1 MAFIHGKGSVYLL
14 NAVDLS
20 TFSNNTEFKRTS
32 DKHDVTTFGKNSH
45 VYQGGL
51 GDGTATI
58 SGIYDDGAAGPRG
71 TIEPIVGTVVV
82 FKHRPEGTGAG
93 KPEDTVNVLVESYT
107 ETEAVADMVM
117 WTAELQLSGDVTT
130 ADQV

>member
-14 NAVDLS
+14 NGVDLS
-20 TFSNNTEFKRTS
+20 PFSNNTEFKRTS

-58 SGIYDDGAAGPRG
+58 SGVYDDGAAGPRA
-71 TIEPIVGTVVV
+71 TIEPLIGTNVAFV
-82 FKHRPEGTGAG
+82 HRPEGTGAG
-93 KPEDTVNVLVESYT
+93 RPQDTVTVLVESYT
-107 ETEAVADMVM
+107 ETEAVADMIM
-117 WTAELQLSGDVTT
+117 WSADLQMSSDVTT
-130 ADQV
+130 VDQ